1 MAVEITGKYLGALRV
16 EMTHGP
22 SGALLQT
29 VAPTD
34 NEGDGSCFSPT
45 DLVAAALG
53 SCMMTLMGIVAQRD
67 GLDLSGTHFRI
78 VKHMQ
83 TTSPRRVASLP
94 ITFHL
99 PGHIP
104 AEARPKLERA
114 ALTCPVHHS
123 LHPDIESKV
132 EFLYDL

>member
-34 NEGDGSCFSPT
+34 NQGDGSCFSPT

-53 SCMMTLMGIVAQRD
+53 SRMMTLMGIVAQRD
-67 GLDLSGTHFRI
+67 GSTFPAHISASSNTCRR
-78 VKHMQ
+78 
-83 TTSPRRVASLP
+83 PRRAVWHPYPSPFTCRVTFQPSPSQTRTCGPDLP
-94 ITFHL
+94 RSPQPA
-99 PGHIP
+99 PGH
-104 AEARPKLERA
+104 
-114 ALTCPVHHS
+114 
-123 LHPDIESKV
+123 
-132 EFLYDL
+132 

>member
-1 MAVEITGKYLGALRV
+1 MSVEITGKYLGGLRV

-22 SGALLQT
+22 SGATLQT

-34 NEGDGSCFSPT
+34 NNGDGSGFSPT
-45 DLVAAALG
+45 DLVATALG

-67 GLDLSGTHFRI
+67 NLDLSGAHFRI

-83 TTSPRRVASLP
+83 TASPRRVSALP

-99 PGHIP
+99 PSHVP
-104 AEARPKLERA
+104 SEARPKLERA

-123 LHPDIESKV
+123 LHPDIEMNV